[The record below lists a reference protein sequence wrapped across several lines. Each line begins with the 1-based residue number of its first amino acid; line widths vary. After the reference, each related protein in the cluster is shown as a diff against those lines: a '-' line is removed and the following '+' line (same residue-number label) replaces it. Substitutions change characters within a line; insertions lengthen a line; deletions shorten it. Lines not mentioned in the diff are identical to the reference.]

1 MDFAEFQQYIPLL
14 VPVVLIELGLM
25 IAAIVDLIRR
35 PHTRGPKWL
44 WALIILFVNFVG
56 PIIYFVFGRKEE

>member
-35 PHTRGPKWL
+35 LQTRGPKWL
-44 WALIILFVNFVG
+44 WALIILFVNFIG